1 MGDNNS
7 YPNELC
13 GQPGDYNDKRK
24 LKQAYVNKTLQKQKL
39 SQEYTTDM
47 LGRAISKAEYL
58 SSRFGKNNLVN
69 KQFNYYNR
77 FDNGINKD
85 KNSLIKSFINALD
98 TLQDYY
104 QMDGPNKTFPSNL
117 KQNDLIK
124 YIENLRN
131 NLIIDKNDA
140 NKRKI
145 KGSQKNDSK
154 EDNNEVIV
162 NLFNDFIHIIKG
174 DAKINFDGYFN
185 CESATVDPK
194 MLVESGI
201 DAMKFTSKQEAEWI
215 KKFEEN
221 GDYDVKMQIGKDWKT
236 NPNIS
241 DNMIFGNSYI

>member
-1 MGDNNS
+1 MGD
-7 YPNELC
+7 YPN
-13 GQPGDYNDKRK
+13 DKK
-24 LKQAYVNKTLQKQKL
+24 LEQTYVKKTLQKQKL

-47 LGRAISKAEYL
+47 L
-58 SSRFGKNNLVN
+58 
-69 KQFNYYNR
+69 
-77 FDNGINKD
+77 
-85 KNSLIKSFINALD
+85 
-98 TLQDYY
+98 
-104 QMDGPNKTFPSNL
+104 
-117 KQNDLIK
+117 
-124 YIENLRN
+124 
-131 NLIIDKNDA
+131 
-140 NKRKI
+140 
-145 KGSQKNDSK
+145 
-154 EDNNEVIV
+154 
-162 NLFNDFIHIIKG
+162 NDFIHIIKG